1 MRDDPDPGGNLAWAR
16 AIAKAD
22 ALVALSH
29 EVRAS
34 AEKRARFKQAAG
46 AYADPRSRASRTT
59 HERERAAEGV
69 AKEMGVEV
77 PVAAQG
83 QTPVEPVE
91 ATASS
96 PLPRSTAKHTA
107 KTGTLGTSA
116 SFKSDG
122 SDASV
127 GDSATAGTAGGGT
140 AGGSAPQSLRK
151 QSANLKPQKQNSGD
165 VLDMWDEKGNIRV
178 AKALAD
184 TANPS
189 DVDPSSTEVS
199 ITPDQYRLLYLI
211 SRLQSVSFEAPRKV
225 GSIELTRNEISTGG
239 GGSPKAAG
247 TAGVGPMLP
256 KMPSKMMYEKF
267 LQDKMDPEKYNL
279 SKDGDIK

>member
-83 QTPVEPVE
+83 QTPAEPVE

-127 GDSATAGTAGGGT
+127 GDSATAGTAGGG
-140 AGGSAPQSLRK
+140 APQSSRK
-151 QSANLKPQKQNSGD
+151 QSAILKPQKQNSGD

-184 TANPS
+184 TPNPS
-189 DVDPSSTEVS
+189 DVDPSSKEVS

-211 SRLQSVSFEAPRKV
+211 SRLQSVSFEAPRKM

-239 GGSPKAAG
+239 GGSPSRTSSEDSLDRLQSLAAR
-247 TAGVGPMLP
+247 
-256 KMPSKMMYEKF
+256 EC
-267 LQDKMDPEKYNL
+267 EERE
-279 SKDGDIK
+279 GDSERERTRARARTRARGRPRA